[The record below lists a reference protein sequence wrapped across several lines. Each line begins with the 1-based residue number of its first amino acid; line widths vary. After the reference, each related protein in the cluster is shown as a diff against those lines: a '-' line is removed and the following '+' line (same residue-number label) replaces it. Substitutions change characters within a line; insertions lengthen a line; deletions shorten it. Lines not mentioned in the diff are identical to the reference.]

1 MILMDINPDNCII
14 LGINPGSTSTKIALW
29 KGRNTIFSGSVS
41 HSPEELSVFDSVKD
55 QLDYRMQAVE
65 ELLAPFESYMKEMCI
80 VMGRGGLLPPVP
92 SGIFPMN
99 DLLSDYLANNK
110 TGEHASN
117 LGGLMAEVMTKKYI
131 QADAYICDPVG
142 VDEFDELARVSGHP
156 EFIRKSF
163 YHPLNHKAVAR
174 RHAGIV
180 GKHYEDLNLIIAHM
194 GGGITVGAH
203 RKGRVVDVNNGLDGD
218 GPFTPERAGTI
229 PAGDLA
235 RLCFSGRYTHK
246 EIKRMLTGNGGLLAY
261 LGTIDA
267 REVERRILI
276 GDDFAETIYKA
287 MAYQVSKEIGAMFT
301 VLSGEV
307 DGILLTG
314 GLAFSELFVGY
325 IRERIGRL
333 GQIFLYPGEDEMG
346 ALLTNSQLILL
357 GKANIIHFDQRFLS

>member
-1 MILMDINPDNCII
+1 MYNILDNCII

-29 KGRNTIFSGSVS
+29 KGRNTVFSGSVS
-41 HSPEELSVFDSVKD
+41 HSSEELSVFDSVKD
-55 QLDYRMQAVE
+55 QLNYRMQAME
-65 ELLAPFESYMKEMCI
+65 KLLSPFESYLKEMCI

-99 DLLSDYLANNK
+99 ALLSDYLANNK

-117 LGGLMAEVMTKKYI
+117 LGGLLANLMVRKYP
-131 QADAYICDPVG
+131 QAVAYICDPVG
-142 VDEFDELARVSGHP
+142 VDEFDELARISGHP
-156 EFIRKSF
+156 AFIRKSF

-180 GKHYEDLNLIIAHM
+180 GKQYEDLNLIIAHM

-235 RLCFSGRYTHK
+235 KLCFSGQYTHK
-246 EIKRMLTGNGGLLAY
+246 EIKRMLTGQGGLLAY

-267 REVERRILI
+267 REVEKRVAA
-276 GDDFAETIYKA
+276 GDESAEVIYKA

-301 VLSGEV
+301 VLSGDV

-346 ALLTNSQLILL
+346 ALLTNSQLILE
-357 GKANIIHFDQRFLS
+357 GKANIIHFDHSFLT

>member
-1 MILMDINPDNCII
+1 MENILDNCII

-29 KGRNTIFSGSVS
+29 KGRNTVFSGSVS
-41 HSPEELSVFDSVKD
+41 HSSEELSVFDSVKD
-55 QLDYRMQAVE
+55 QLNYRMQAME
-65 ELLAPFESYMKEMCI
+65 KLLSPFESYLKKMCI

-99 DLLSDYLANNK
+99 ALLSDYLANNK

-117 LGGLMAEVMTKKYI
+117 LGGLLADLMVRQYP
-131 QADAYICDPVG
+131 QAVAYICDPVG
-142 VDEFDELARVSGHP
+142 VDEFDELARISGHP
-156 EFIRKSF
+156 AFIRKSF

-180 GKHYEDLNLIIAHM
+180 GKQYEDLNLIIAHM

-235 RLCFSGRYTHK
+235 KLCFSGQYTHK
-246 EIKRMLTGNGGLLAY
+246 EIKRMLTGQGGLLAY

-267 REVERRILI
+267 REVEKRIAA
-276 GDDFAETIYKA
+276 GDESAEVIYKA

-301 VLSGEV
+301 VLSGDV

-346 ALLTNSQLILL
+346 ALLTNSQLILE
-357 GKANIIHFDQRFLS
+357 GKANIIHFDHSFLT